1 MNRKQWYDKPEKYWS
16 PEDWQQHL
24 SSERWRRET
33 KSYNKSERLRPLRP
47 DTHVPT
53 SDASTIDRFTVTRR
67 EEWNRRM
74 AERHQLDLTYPV
86 DSTLYRHAHPL
97 AKLIWDFTERV
108 VIVPNDVTYQE
119 YRRIQKENREFVP
132 DDKKKLYDEVS
143 WLLFK
148 ESGLDREELTGLRPK
163 IIEEI
168 LNFSQ

>member
-1 MNRKQWYDKPEKYWS
+1 MNGTQWYDKPERDWTL
-16 PEDWQQHL
+16 EDWEKHL
-24 SSERWRRET
+24 FSERWRKET
-33 KSYNKSERLRPLRP
+33 ESYNKSKKVRPLRS
-47 DTHVPT
+47 DTYVPT
-53 SDASTIDRFTVTRR
+53 SDAMIVDRFTVTRR
-67 EEWNRRM
+67 EEWNRRF
-74 AERHQLDLTYPV
+74 AERHQVNLTLPV
-86 DSTLYRHAHPL
+86 DPTPYRHAHPL

-148 ESGLDREELTGLRPK
+148 EGGLDREELTGLRPK

-168 LNFSQ
+168 LNSSQ